1 TVAPVRNGSTTRQA
15 AVSEPTE
22 RHTTR
27 PERKQAVIETKK
39 PQTTD
44 SSFFPQN
51 ICLGDIL
58 KNSGYQNYFVQG
70 ANLRFAGKD
79 VFLKSH
85 G

>member
-1 TVAPVRNGSTTRQA
+1 M
-15 AVSEPTE
+15 
-22 RHTTR
+22 
-27 PERKQAVIETKK
+27 
-39 PQTTD
+39 

-58 KNSGYQNYFVQG
+58 KNSGYENYFVQG

-85 G
+85 GFDHLYAS